1 MEREEQLSPIVVKP
15 HTSSSFKACFYD
27 FLFINCNK
35 EILKVIFLSSFML
48 KNFRVGIII
57 RVILVGLSTA
67 LLVWLLFFD
76 KRYVAPVLV
85 LCLIFYQLYELFN
98 YLENTNRK
106 LIRFLESI
114 KYADFTSFFAA
125 DNTFGRSFK
134 QLNLAFNEVLDAFR
148 KTRAE
153 KEESWQYLHTVVQ
166 HINVGIFSYDSEG
179 NIHLINNVARRF
191 LNAPQMHSIHELE
204 VINPNMYE
212 IIEQLSIGMS
222 TLYRQS
228 NETYLSI
235 SSTELRLR
243 EKSYKIISMQNIQS
257 ELQQKEI
264 EAWQNLSKVLR
275 HEIMNS
281 VTPIAS
287 LVTTLNDILAE
298 ELIWEEGGLRL
309 SSNTLEDI
317 SEGLITIQSRS
328 KALIKFINTYRN
340 FTNIPIPQ
348 FEIVRIQKLFDRVS
362 NLMSAEFAKE
372 NIQFRVS
379 LDYKNL
385 EANIDIALIEMVL
398 INLIKNAIEALY
410 IQPEEKRILLR
421 GYQTYDHHTIID
433 VSDNGQGIIPEAL
446 ESIFI
451 PFFTT
456 KAEGSGI
463 GLSWSRQIM
472 QLHKGSLMVN
482 SKVGGP
488 TTFSMR
494 F

>member
-1 MEREEQLSPIVVKP
+1 MLRNFRIGII
-15 HTSSSFKACFYD
+15 FR
-27 FLFINCNK
+27 
-35 EILKVIFLSSFML
+35 VIF
-48 KNFRVGIII
+48 I
-57 RVILVGLSTA
+57 GLSTA

-76 KRYVAPVLV
+76 ERYVAPALV
-85 LCLIFYQLYELFN
+85 FCLILYQLYELFN

-114 KYADFTSFFAA
+114 KYADFTSLFAA

-166 HINVGIFSYDSEG
+166 HVNVGIFSYDSAG

-191 LNAPQMHSIHELE
+191 LNAPQMHNIHELE
-204 VINPNMYE
+204 GSNPEMYE
-212 IIEQLSIGMS
+212 IIEELKIGAS

-228 NETYLSI
+228 SEAYLSM

-298 ELIWEEGGLRL
+298 ELIWENGSLKL
-309 SSNTLEDI
+309 SSSTLEDI
-317 SEGLITIQSRS
+317 SEGLETIQSRS
-328 KALIKFINTYRN
+328 KALIKFINTYRS

-348 FEIVRIQKLFDRVS
+348 FEIVSVQKLFDRVS
-362 NLMSAEFAKE
+362 TLMSAEFEKE
-372 NIQFRVS
+372 NINFRMS
-379 LDYKNL
+379 IDHKNL
-385 EANIDIALIEMVL
+385 EMNIDIELIEMVL
-398 INLIKNAIEALY
+398 INLIKNAIEALC
-410 IQPEEKRILLR
+410 IQEEEKRVLLR
-421 GYQTYDHHTIID
+421 GYQTYDHHVIID
-433 VSDNGQGIIPEAL
+433 VTDNGQGIIPEAL
-446 ESIFI
+446 DSIFI

-456 KAEGSGI
+456 KSDGSGI

-482 SKVGGP
+482 SKSGGP